1 METITIDIINPKAKN
16 LLKNLADL
24 NLIKIKKKK
33 AKPELQE
40 LLEKLRSKAEDALSM
55 EEIAEDV
62 KAVRKAKRNKQIP
75 IHSPN

>member
-33 AKPELQE
+33 ANTELQE
-40 LLEKLRSKAEDALSM
+40 LLEKLRRKAEDTLSM
-55 EEIAEDV
+55 EEIAEEV
-62 KAVRKAKRNKQIP
+62 KAVRKARYE
-75 IHSPN
+75 S